1 MKQACCPLTLI
12 ILDGW
17 GYRPERE
24 DNAISQAHTP
34 VWDKLWEQY
43 PHTFLQASGL
53 EVGLPAGQMGNSEV
67 GHLNLG
73 AGRVVYQDLTRI
85 IKAIDDGSFY
95 TNPVLGKAVDDA
107 AQQGHAVHVFGLL
120 SPGGVHSHEDHILAL
135 FELAQQRGAQKVYF
149 HAFLDGRDTPPR
161 SAKASIERVE
171 SKFAELGIGR
181 FASVSGRYYA
191 MDRDKRWD
199 RVQLAYDAMTQGRAD
214 FQYDSAL
221 EALEAAYAR
230 GEDDEFVKP
239 TVINPGIEMRDGDS
253 VIFMNFRSDRARQIT
268 RCFIQADFDNFERE
282 VYPKLSDFVSLTE
295 YKKDFDCQVAFP
307 PEDLPS
313 MFGEVIAKQGY
324 KQLRIA
330 ETEKYAHVTFF
341 FNGGIDTLYDGE
353 ERELIPSPKVATYDM
368 QPAMNAPLLTDKLVS
383 AICSRQ
389 YQVIIC
395 NFANT
400 DMVGHTGNLQASIA
414 AVETVDA
421 CLGRIIEANRAVGGE
436 LLITADHGN
445 AEKMRDALSGQPHT
459 AHTSN
464 PVPFIY
470 VGERTLA
477 LSEGALCDV
486 APTLLG
492 LLGLPVPEEM
502 TGHPLLT
509 LYPEAEKIPT

>member
-1 MKQACCPLTLI
+1 MKKACCPLTLI

-17 GYRPERE
+17 GYRTDRE
-24 DNAISQAHTP
+24 DNAILQANTP

-43 PHTFLQASGL
+43 PHTYLHASGL

-73 AGRVVYQDLTRI
+73 AGRVVYQDFTRI
-85 IKAIDDGSFY
+85 TKAIEDGSFY
-95 TNPVLGKAVDDA
+95 ENPVLDKVVGGA

-135 FELAQQRGAQKVYF
+135 FELAKKHGAQKIYF

-161 SAKASIERVE
+161 SAKTSIERVE
-171 SKFAELGIGR
+171 AKFAELGIGR
-181 FASVSGRYYA
+181 FATIMGRYYA

-199 RVQLAYDAMTQGRAD
+199 RIQLAYDAITQGQAE
-214 FQYDSAL
+214 FHYESAL
-221 EALEAAYAR
+221 EALDAAYAR

-239 TVINPGIEMRDGDS
+239 SIVNPSIQMEDGDS
-253 VIFMNFRSDRARQIT
+253 IIFMNFRSDRARQIT
-268 RCFIQADFDNFERE
+268 RCFIQPEFEKFERKI
-282 VYPKLSDFVSLTE
+282 YPKLSDYVSLTE
-295 YKKDFDCQVAFP
+295 YKKGFDCKIAYP
-307 PEDLPS
+307 PEDLPYV
-313 MFGEVIAKQGY
+313 FGEVLAKHGY

-341 FNGGIDTLYDGE
+341 FNGGIDTLYPGE
-353 ERELIPSPKVATYDM
+353 DRELIPSPKVATYDM
-368 QPAMNAPLLTDKLVS
+368 QPAMNAPALTDKLTS
-383 AICSRQ
+383 AIRSRQ
-389 YQVIIC
+389 YQAIIC

-400 DMVGHTGNLQASIA
+400 DMVGHTGNLQASIE

-421 CLGRIIEANRAVGGE
+421 CLGRIIEASRAVGGE
-436 LLITADHGN
+436 VLITADHGN
-445 AEKMRDALSGQPHT
+445 AEKMRDPVTGQPHT

-470 VGERTLA
+470 VGERALE

-486 APTLLG
+486 SPTMLG
-492 LLGLPVPEEM
+492 LLGLPIPAEM

-509 LYPEAEKIPT
+509 FYPEAEKIPA